1 MKQLI
6 SYQQTQKFTSLVND
20 YVANAESLQPFYN
33 HYPSL
38 EKFPAQW
45 EEKSKHKIDR
55 RTLVEVLQSQN
66 KNLNLSQLTAD
77 NITALIDENTFT
89 VTTGHQLCLFTGPL
103 YFIYKIISTINLANE
118 LKDKYPEKRFVPVFW
133 MASEDHDFQ
142 EINHVHLFGKTLE
155 WNTVQKGAVGS
166 MSLKGIED
174 VLDEL
179 DLVLGESENAKQLS
193 VLLREAYTTHP
204 NLADASRFLVNKLF
218 GQYGLLI
225 LDGDDARLKRQ
236 FVSVIKKDVLHQGF
250 VQTISDC
257 SQSLAKAYKAQAFV
271 REINFFQL
279 SEGKRE
285 RVEGVVSESEIEE
298 SPEKFSPNVLMRPL
312 YQETVLPNLA
322 YIGGGAE
329 VAYWMQLKTAFEQEG
344 IPFPVLVLRNSALWM
359 EQKQLDKWQKLGFET
374 ADLFLTEQELHQQYV
389 SQQTDLDLKKEVS
402 ALKEVFEEILMKV
415 TDKGLKS
422 SVLAE
427 QQKQLNSFEKLE
439 KKLMKF
445 EKQKHE
451 TALNQISQLK
461 NKLFPKNS
469 LQERYDNFIPFYL
482 KHGENFIE
490 ILQKEL
496 SPLDAKFV
504 ILSPQ

>member
-1 MKQLI
+1 MKELI
-6 SYQQTQKFTSLVND
+6 SYQQTQKFNFLVND

-38 EKFPAQW
+38 EKFPVQW
-45 EEKSKHKIDR
+45 EEKSKHEIDR
-55 RTLVEVLQSQN
+55 RILVEVLQAQN
-66 KNLNLSQLTAD
+66 KNLNLSQLTEN
-77 NITALIDENTFT
+77 NIATLIDENTFT
-89 VTTGHQLCLFTGPL
+89 ITTGHQLCLFTGPL
-103 YFIYKIISTINLANE
+103 YFIYKIISTINLTNE
-118 LKDKYPEKRFVPVFW
+118 LKVKYPKKHFVPVFW

-142 EINHVHLFGKTLE
+142 EVNHVHLFGKTLT
-155 WNTVQKGAVGS
+155 WDSKRSGAVGS
-166 MSLKGIED
+166 MSLEGIEH

-179 DLVLGESENAKQLS
+179 DLVLGESENAKKLS
-193 VLLREAYTTHP
+193 ILFREAYANHS

-218 GQYGLLI
+218 GQYGLVI
-225 LDGDDARLKRQ
+225 LDGDDARLKSQ

-250 VQTISDC
+250 IETISDC
-257 SQSLAKAYKAQAFV
+257 SQSLAKAYKTQAFV
-271 REINFFQL
+271 REINFFKL
-279 SEGKRE
+279 SEGKRK

-329 VAYWMQLKTAFEQEG
+329 IAYWMQLKTAFEQES
-344 IPFPVLVLRNSALWM
+344 IPFPVLLLRNSALWM
-359 EQKQLDKWQKLGFET
+359 EQNQLDKWQKLGFET
-374 ADLFLTEQELHQQYV
+374 GDLFLTEEELHQQYV
-389 SQQTDLDLKKEVS
+389 NQQTNLDLSKELYD
-402 ALKEVFEEILMKV
+402 LKEVFEAVLMKV

-427 QQKQLNSFEKLE
+427 QQKQFNSFKKLE

-445 EKQKHE
+445 EKQKHK
-451 TALNQISQLK
+451 TALNQISHLK
-461 NKLFPKNS
+461 HKLFPKNS

-504 ILSPQ
+504 ILSP